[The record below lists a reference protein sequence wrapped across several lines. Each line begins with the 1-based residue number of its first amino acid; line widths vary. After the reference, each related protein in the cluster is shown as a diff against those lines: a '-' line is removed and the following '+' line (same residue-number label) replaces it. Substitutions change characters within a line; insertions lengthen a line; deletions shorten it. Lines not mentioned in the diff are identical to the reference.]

1 MHVMKSMHMAL
12 RHAFLVLALFAAG
25 ETAAQSAKTADISNK
40 DVPAVWL
47 GLDFTEARLIGDIGA
62 NENDIKDR
70 IVNDINQLIVNEA
83 KKYDVDGALKK
94 SGVQADLSFTYE
106 MNKKMDEKK
115 LKSSND
121 ADFTR
126 LNKEMIEKMVARYDF
141 GNKKGLGV
149 LFIVEA
155 MSKSKEKASMW
166 VTWIDLSSKKV
177 LQTERREGKPG
188 GFGFRNYWAR
198 SAYEVMNDMKKG
210 K

>member
-1 MHVMKSMHMAL
+1 MKSMQMAL
-12 RHAFLVLALFAAG
+12 RHTFLVLAFFAVR
-25 ETAAQSAKTADISNK
+25 ETAAQSAKVADISNR

-83 KKYDVDGALKK
+83 KKYDIDGALKK
-94 SGVQADLSFTYE
+94 SGVKAELGFTYE

-115 LKSSND
+115 LKSSNESD
-121 ADFTR
+121 YTR
-126 LNKEMIEKMVARYDF
+126 LNKEMIEKMVAKYDF
-141 GNKKGLGV
+141 KDQKGLGV

-155 MSKSKEKASMW
+155 MNKSKDKAAIW
-166 VTWIDLSSKKV
+166 VTWIDMSSKKV
-177 LQTERREGKPG
+177 LQTERKEGKAG
-188 GFGFRNYWAR
+188 GFGFRNFWAR
-198 SAYEVMNDMKKG
+198 SAYEVMNDLKKG